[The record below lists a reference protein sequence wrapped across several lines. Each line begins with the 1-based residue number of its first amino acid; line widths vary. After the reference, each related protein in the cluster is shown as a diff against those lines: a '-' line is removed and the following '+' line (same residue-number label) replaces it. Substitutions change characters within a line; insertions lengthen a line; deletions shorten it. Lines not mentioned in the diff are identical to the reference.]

1 MAFLSDTLP
10 RVYLAG
16 PDIFYPD
23 QDARYAWL
31 EALCVKHGLRGIRP
45 SDGGI
50 HADEHL
56 APDARASRI
65 YQGNVAHLQ
74 SADALLVNLEPFR
87 GAVEPDSGTVFELG
101 MAVAL
106 CKPVAL
112 YLEQAGGSLADRI
125 RAEWGAWPKD
135 NDAGEGA
142 GPAYDA
148 RYRMMIEDFG
158 LPLNLMLAVPALC
171 IESSPEAAAACLAAH
186 LRRR

>member
-1 MAFLSDTLP
+1 
-10 RVYLAG
+10 
-16 PDIFYPD
+16 
-23 QDARYAWL
+23 
-31 EALCVKHGLRGIRP
+31 
-45 SDGGI
+45 
-50 HADEHL
+50 
-56 APDARASRI
+56 
-65 YQGNVAHLQ
+65 
-74 SADALLVNLEPFR
+74 
-87 GAVEPDSGTVFELG
+87 VFELG

-112 YLEQAGGSLADRI
+112 YLEQAGESLADRI